1 MSVSVVTS
9 IMTSMAK
16 SPIMNVTRH
25 APEIPVKSVEVLGNS
40 LSMMQVKLCISQT
53 QFSSYPSLIVQ
64 VFALLFHIGWIE
76 FQNPKSMSEI
86 NARVGFTMLELHF
99 D

>member
-16 SPIMNVTRH
+16 PPIMNATRH
-25 APEIPVKSVEVLGNS
+25 ASEIPVKSVEVLGNS
-40 LSMMQVKLCISQT
+40 LSMMQVKLCISQ
-53 QFSSYPSLIVQ
+53 FSSYLLLIVL
-64 VFALLFHIGWIE
+64 VFATLLFYIGWIV
-76 FQNPKSMSEI
+76 FQNPKSMPEI
-86 NARVGFTMLELHF
+86 NARVGLAMVELHF

>member
-9 IMTSMAK
+9 IMTSMVK
-16 SPIMNVTRH
+16 SPIMNATRH

-40 LSMMQVKLCISQT
+40 LSMMQVKLCISQ
-53 QFSSYPSLIVQ
+53 FSSYLLLIVQ
-64 VFALLFHIGWIE
+64 VFATLLFHIGWIE
-76 FQNPKSMSEI
+76 FQNPKSMPEI
-86 NARVGFTMLELHF
+86 NARVGLTMVELHF